1 MILCSRDTILHIADK
16 EELFRKFLYTLK
28 PGGKLMISDYC
39 HGDKVNQQ
47 NFLSIM
53 RSTACHRAKIKP
65 NKTSKKIPFVLSQEH
80 SQQFKDY
87 VAQRG
92 YKLETVKGYGDVIK
106 KAGFK
111 DVRTWQCFTSE
122 ITPVPYNFS

>member
-1 MILCSRDTILHIADK
+1 
-16 EELFRKFLYTLK
+16 
-28 PGGKLMISDYC
+28 
-39 HGDKVNQQ
+39 
-47 NFLSIM
+47 M
-53 RSTACHRAKIKP
+53 RSTACHRLSP
-65 NKTSKKIPFVLSQEH
+65 KKHPEERPFFLSQEH

-111 DVRTWQCFTSE
+111 DVRMSVFYFRDYTST
-122 ITPVPYNFS
+122 I

>member
-1 MILCSRDTILHIADK
+1 MVRCSRDTILHIDDK
-16 EELFRKFLYTLK
+16 EDLFRKFLYTLK

-39 HGDKVNQQ
+39 HGDKVVNPQKQTNQPQ
-47 NFLSIM
+47 Y
-53 RSTACHRAKIKP
+53 
-65 NKTSKKIPFVLSQEH
+65 SQEH

-106 KAGFK
+106 KAGFR
-111 DVRTWQCFTSE
+111 DVRMPIFE
-122 ITPVPYNFS
+122 NLFEN